1 MLVAVLGGTGML
13 GAPVVRE
20 LLARGHDVR
29 MLSRSAPGQVPDGAE
44 HRPVDVTTGRG
55 LDAALAGVD
64 TVVDAV
70 STQRRANEVLVEGVQ
85 RVLDAEQR
93 AGVGHHVEISIVGCD
108 RVGTAYFRAKVAQER
123 LVTAGPVPWTLLR
136 ATQFHEFVDDALAS
150 AARYRIAPHSTARV
164 QPVDVDAVAVRL
176 ADAVDAGPSGRLP
189 DLGGPTVYTLTEAST
204 LRRTRIRRAL
214 LPIRVPTLGR
224 TARALRDGALCVG
237 PGGETASFDYAAWL
251 ERRTVSGPTAG

>member
-1 MLVAVLGGTGML
+1 MQVAVLGATGML

-29 MLSRSAPGQVPDGAE
+29 MLSRSAPQRPPAGAE
-44 HRPVDVTTGRG
+44 HRAVDVTTGHG
-55 LDAALAGVD
+55 LEAALAGVD

-70 STQRRANEVLVEGVQ
+70 STQGRADSVLVEGVR

-108 RVGTAYFRAKVAQER
+108 QVGVAYFRAKVAQER

-136 ATQFHEFVDDALAS
+136 ATQFHEFLDDALAS
-150 AARYRIAPHSTARV
+150 AARYRIALHGAAKV
-164 QPVDVDAVAVRL
+164 QPVDVEVVASRL

-189 DLGGPTVYTLTEAST
+189 DIGGPATYTLTEASA
-204 LRRTRIRRAL
+204 LRRARIRRAL
-214 LPIRVPTLGR
+214 LPIRIPTLGR
-224 TARALRDGALCVG
+224 TARALRDGALCVA

-251 ERRTVSGPTAG
+251 DRRTACGPTAG